1 MSHHKEPFIFRNYFT
16 VMENVFPF
24 PAPTLLSAVADSSE
38 NNKEDNN
45 LSLCDRIKKLAPYV
59 ARNGKEFEDKV
70 KQKEGENPLFN
81 FLYLSGYAIFGSIE
95 SSGIL
100 SKANEGYWYYKWMLY
115 CAQKGLSSSD
125 IQNVEKKHIEY
136 LKSEI
141 LQNPGFL
148 DLIDEDKAE
157 LQFWLP
163 KNTGS
168 KDFIKAL
175 RKWILDRSHSIRA
188 IGNGFCQFIKEIS
201 STVESKSN
209 STDILSVFN
218 KILHSIYVLND
229 VLYNCKGAT
238 TMGPYTKLLISESSS
253 VVLPNVDI
261 AKCLRPII
269 PAILR
274 SAYKLGTVCIY
285 KIVKVHIFYSII
297 NFILQRFLLT
307 INNPTRTRTLLP

>member
-1 MSHHKEPFIFRNYFT
+1 
-16 VMENVFPF
+16 MEKILPF
-24 PAPTLLSAVADSSE
+24 PAPLLSAVADSSE
-38 NNKEDNN
+38 SREDNH
-45 LSLCDRIKKLAPYV
+45 LSFCDRIRKLAPYV

-81 FLYLSGYAIFGSIE
+81 FLNLSGYAIFGGIE
-95 SSGIL
+95 SNNGIL
-100 SKANEGYWYYKWMLY
+100 NKANEGYWYYKWMLY
-115 CAQKGLSSSD
+115 CAQKGLSTSD
-125 IQNVEKKHIEY
+125 IQNVEKKHVEF

-141 LQNPGFL
+141 LQNSGFL

-157 LQFWLP
+157 LQYWLP

-188 IGNGFCQFIKEIS
+188 IGNCFCQFIKEIS

-209 STDILSVFN
+209 AADILSVFN

-229 VLYNCKGAT
+229 VLYNCKGSTAT
-238 TMGPYTKLLISESSS
+238 GPYTKLLISESSS

-274 SAYKLGTVCIY
+274 SAYKLGMGRCICDV
-285 KIVKVHIFYSII
+285 VKVHIFCSNII
-297 NFILQRFLLT
+297 FILQRFLLI
-307 INNPTRTRTLLP
+307 INHPARTRTLRP